1 MQTVPEDALITLDNL
16 PEAYI
21 RFDSEFR
28 CTFVNQA
35 AQILLGNNRA
45 KLLGNRLWD
54 VYPENDGTP
63 IEEGFRR
70 AMAERTVF
78 TFDLHEKSLN
88 RRYSITA
95 MPDSGDSILVRCF
108 DITERLQLEN
118 QLRQAQKLKS
128 LWRLAG
134 EGDPHFNQLVKG
146 RNR

>member
-1 MQTVPEDALITLDNL
+1 MQAVPEHSRIILDNL

-35 AQILLGNNRA
+35 AQILLGNNRV

-54 VYPENDGTP
+54 VYPENAGTP

-78 TFDLHEKSLN
+78 TFDLYEKSRN

-95 MPDSGDSILVRCF
+95 MHDSSGGIILRF
-108 DITERLQLEN
+108 SDITERLQLES
-118 QLRQAQKLKS
+118 QLRQAQKL
-128 LWRLAG
+128 
-134 EGDPHFNQLVKG
+134 
-146 RNR
+146 